1 MTLGQEFKSFASTL
15 NEDIRLISNNGQL
28 LKEINLGGTAVGTGI
43 NTLSAYGPIAV
54 EFLSESTDIEFKSA
68 EDLIEASSDM
78 GAFVIYSA
86 SLKRLALKLS
96 KIANDLRLLS
106 MGPKAGLAEIS
117 LPARQPGSSIMPGKV
132 NPVIPEAV
140 SQSAYQI
147 VGKDMAIT
155 MAAEAGQLQLNAME
169 PLIALNLLDM
179 QDLLSN
185 AIKMFRTLC
194 VEGIEANETRCKQL
208 LEQSL
213 GLVTALNPHLG
224 YEKTSAIAKQA
235 LATDTPLID
244 LVKQQGWLSDE
255 EIEEILVATKM
266 TQPI

>member
-1 MTLGQEFKSFASTL
+1 M
-15 NEDIRLISNNGQL
+15 R
-28 LKEINLGGTAVGTGI
+28 
-43 NTLSAYGPIAV
+43 Y
-54 EFLSESTDIEFKSA
+54 
-68 EDLIEASSDM
+68 SS
-78 GAFVIYSA
+78 
-86 SLKRLALKLS
+86 SLKQLAATLI
-96 KIANDLRLLS
+96 KIANDFRLLGS
-106 MGPKAGLAEIS
+106 GPRCGFNEWH
-117 LPARQPGSSIMPGKV
+117 LPANEPGSSIMPGKV